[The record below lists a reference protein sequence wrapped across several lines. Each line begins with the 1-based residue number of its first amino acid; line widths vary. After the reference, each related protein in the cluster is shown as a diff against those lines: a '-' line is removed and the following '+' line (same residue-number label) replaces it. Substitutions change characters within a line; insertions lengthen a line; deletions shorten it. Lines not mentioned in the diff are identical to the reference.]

1 LNSPAL
7 PPFVQMSDLKGIVGL
22 FTDVDDTLTRD
33 GKLSPE
39 TFATLWQLR
48 AAGLPVVPVTG
59 RSYGWAHM
67 MLAQWPIDAVIAE
80 SGGLYLT
87 RKGSEHKDSE
97 TLASSGTRAHST
109 LKTVFFDDSDKVRRD
124 RARLMDVCAEVLLR
138 YPQLRFASD
147 NVLRQVDVA
156 IDYCEDIPRVSMT
169 LVNEVIQILRQAG
182 FQARNSTVHI
192 NAWCGDF
199 DKGPMALK
207 YLKEDFAVSTE
218 EAQKHW
224 AFIGDAPN
232 DRSMFA
238 LFPKSIAVANIVPF
252 LSDWH
257 QDRPTWRTQASHGE
271 GFVETAQLLLKL
283 KKSKDL

>member
-1 LNSPAL
+1 VL
-7 PPFVQMSDLKGIVGL
+7 PPLVQMSDLNGIVGL

-39 TFATLWQLR
+39 TFAALWQLR

-67 MLAQWPIDAVIAE
+67 MLAQWPVDAVIAE

-87 RKGSEHKDSE
+87 RKGSELKDGA
-97 TLASSGTRAHST
+97 TLASSDTRAHTT
-109 LKTVFFDDSDKVRRD
+109 LKTVFFDDSDQVQRD

-156 IDYCEDIPRVSMT
+156 IDYCEDIPRVSMM

-182 FQARNSTVHI
+182 FQSRNSTVHI

-207 YLKEDFAVSTE
+207 YLKEVCSMSIE
-218 EAQKHW
+218 EAQKRW

-238 LFPKSIAVANIVPF
+238 LFPKSIAVANIAPF
-252 LSDWH
+252 LRDWH

-271 GFVETAQLLLKL
+271 GFVETAELLLKL
-283 KKSKDL
+283 RKSIDL